1 MKFQVTDFAKDRVV
15 YKFSE
20 CRKEELENKINLFFT
35 AEGYAY
41 KGEKENGKIY
51 SKGNQFLRVL
61 LGAFWKFFKMRVEI
75 RQNNDQFEV
84 MVKKDASGLM
94 GGAVGM
100 RQVSKEFQR
109 LGEAFKVYFA

>member
-1 MKFQVTDFAKDRVV
+1 MKFQVADFAKDRVV
-15 YKFSE
+15 YNFSE
-20 CRKEELENKINLFFT
+20 CTKEELENKINLFFT
-35 AEGYAY
+35 AEGYTY
-41 KGEKENGKIY
+41 KGEKDNGKIY
-51 SKGNQFLRVL
+51 TKGNQALRAI

-75 RQNNDQFEV
+75 RQSNDQFSV

-109 LGEAFKVYFA
+109 IGDAFKAYFA